1 MPELT
6 MEAMKLGNAWGRQIA
21 VDAERKVREEM
32 RRRGFD
38 L

>member
-1 MPELT
+1 
-6 MEAMKLGNAWGRQIA
+6 MKMGNIWGRRIA
-21 VDAERKVREEM
+21 MDAERKVREEM